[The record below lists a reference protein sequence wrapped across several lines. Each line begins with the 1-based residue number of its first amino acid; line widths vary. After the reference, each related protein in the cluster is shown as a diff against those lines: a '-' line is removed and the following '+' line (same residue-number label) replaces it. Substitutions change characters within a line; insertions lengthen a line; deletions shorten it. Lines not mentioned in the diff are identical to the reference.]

1 MKIRLHRLGLFMN
14 FLIEKSF
21 VFWYK
26 YPMEDAKILVID
38 DEKNIL
44 ESIKM
49 VLTYENYPVATT
61 NNGLDGI
68 DLFRQLKPDIVL
80 LDVKMPGFNG
90 IDVLKQL
97 KAISE
102 FSEVIMISGHSGIE
116 EALEAAKLGAFD
128 FLEKPISRDKL
139 ILTVRNAMEKVN
151 LLKENFNLK
160 TISEKKY
167 ELIGNAPGMQELR
180 QTIRKVARTN
190 STVLITGESGTGKEL
205 IARNIYMLSSRKNQ
219 PFVQVNCAAI
229 PEELIESELFGH
241 EKGSFTGAYEKKIG
255 KFDRAH
261 KGSIFLDEVGDL
273 SLKAQAKVLRVLE
286 EGEIQRVGSDEVKH
300 IDVRVIAAT
309 NKNLKEEIKK
319 GAFREDL
326 FFRLNV
332 VPVHSPPLKERQED
346 IPQLVEHFI
355 DYFSEENNL
364 KRKKFSEKVIQLF
377 REYEWKGNVRELRN
391 LVERLLIMSEGKTI
405 TENDLPES
413 MRNNTVE
420 KQVLSFGEIKLWK
433 DFKAHSEK
441 YFIEEKLKLYNYN
454 IARTAR
460 EIELPRSNLYKK
472 IETNG
477 IIIPENSEA
486 DEESLQS

>member
-1 MKIRLHRLGLFMN
+1 
-14 FLIEKSF
+14 
-21 VFWYK
+21 
-26 YPMEDAKILVID
+26 MEDAKILVID

-68 DLFRQLKPDIVL
+68 DLYRQLKPDIVL

-90 IDVLKQL
+90 LDVLKQL
-97 KAISE
+97 KDINE

-160 TISEKKY
+160 SVSERKY
-167 ELIGNAPGMQELR
+167 ELIGDAQPMQELR
-180 QTIRKVARTN
+180 QTIRKVAKTN

-205 IARNIYMLSSRKNQ
+205 IARNIYKLSSRKSQ
-219 PFVQVNCAAI
+219 SFVQVNCAAI
-229 PEELIESELFGH
+229 PDELIESELFGH

-286 EGEIQRVGSDEVKH
+286 EGEIQRVGSEEIKK

-309 NKNLKEEIKK
+309 NKNLKDEIKK

-332 VPVHSPPLKERQED
+332 VPVHSPALRERRDD

-355 DYFSEENNL
+355 TYFSEENNL
-364 KRKKFSEKVIQLF
+364 KRKKFSDKVIQLF
-377 REYEWKGNVRELRN
+377 QNYEWKGNVRELRN
-391 LVERLLIMSEGKTI
+391 LVERMLIMCEGKLI
-405 TENDLPES
+405 TENDLPEN
-413 MRNNTVE
+413 MRNTEN
-420 KQVLSFGEIKLWK
+420 KQSFSVSGMKLWK
-433 DFKAHSEK
+433 DFKAYSEK

-454 IARTAR
+454 IAKTAR
-460 EIELPRSNLYKK
+460 EIDLPRSNLYKK
-472 IETNG
+472 IESSG
-477 IIIPENSEA
+477 IIIPENSDSDF
-486 DEESLQS
+486 DEEAPQS